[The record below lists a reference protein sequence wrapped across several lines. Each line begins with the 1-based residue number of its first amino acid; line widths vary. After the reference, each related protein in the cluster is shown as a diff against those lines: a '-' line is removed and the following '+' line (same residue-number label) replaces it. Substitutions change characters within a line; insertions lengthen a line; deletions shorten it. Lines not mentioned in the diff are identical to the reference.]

1 MSGEREVRR
10 DWSVWYTGC
19 MDRKEGMSEG
29 AGLSGIQDA
38 WTEGKGGCS
47 LYSVAVLGAIQSH
60 DLIKPEGLLKEQN
73 ELRRS
78 GGRLPGLLAGI
89 ACV

>member
-1 MSGEREVRR
+1 MVCVVHRMYGQKRRDVRR
-10 DWSVWYTGC
+10 GWSVWYTGC
-19 MDRKEGMSEG
+19 M
-29 AGLSGIQDA
+29 
-38 WTEGKGGCS
+38 GKGGCS

-60 DLIKPEGLLKEQN
+60 DLIKPEGLLKKQN